1 MKKILTTL
9 VSLGLFFSVA
19 ITSAKVE
26 PTLIQMFTAAMYCG
40 CIEHCIDPALKKSRA
55 CNKYGHCFHSHIT
68 EHHYEDIQKAM
79 SSCCNQNCVSS
90 VYTDMGDELGVSIF
104 KGKESPGTDGD
115 S

>member
-9 VSLGLFFSVA
+9 VSLSLIFSVA
-19 ITSAKVE
+19 ITSAKDQ
-26 PTLIQMFTAAMYCG
+26 PTLIQMFIAAKHCG
-40 CIEHCIDPALKKSRA
+40 CIEDCVNPFLKKARA
-55 CNKYGHCFHSHIT
+55 CNKYGLCFHSHIT

-79 SSCCNQNCVSS
+79 LFCCNQNCVSS
-90 VYTDMGDELGVSIF
+90 VYKNMGDELGVSIF